1 MDTLRIHISD
11 IPVEPDGG
19 YSIAFPGEGKYT
31 DWREGFA
38 PLAVHT
44 VIPGTDWQ
52 ARALSHI
59 VESGLEFPHGFE
71 GAITLITSGND
82 IFVSGRIQLSVIREC
97 GRCLERFETVM
108 DIPVT
113 YVIARAHVEEKE
125 HELSVEELEQS
136 FLHGDE
142 VDITQIIE
150 EQVALAL
157 PMRPLCSE
165 TCRGLC
171 PRCGSDLNNNQ
182 CDCNRDVVDVRF
194 EKLKDFQVR

>member
-19 YSIAFPGEGKYT
+19 YSIAFPGEGRFPRWQE
-31 DWREGFA
+31 DFV

-44 VIPGTDWQ
+44 VVPGTDWQ
-52 ARALSHI
+52 ARALADI
-59 VESGLEFPHGFE
+59 DEAGLEFPHGFE
-71 GAITLITSGND
+71 GAITLVTSGND
-82 IFVSGRIQLSVIREC
+82 IFVSGRIELLVIREC
-97 GRCLERFETVM
+97 GRCLERFETTL
-108 DIPVT
+108 DIPFSYIIT
-113 YVIARAHVEEKE
+113 RLHIQEKE
-125 HELSVEELEQS
+125 HELSPDELEQS

-142 VDITQIIE
+142 IDIAQIIE

-157 PMRPLCSE
+157 PMQPLCSE

-171 PRCGSDLNNNQ
+171 PKCGRDLNTHQ
-182 CDCNRDVVDVRF
+182 CECDRDVVDARF

>member
-11 IPVEPDGG
+11 IPVEPEGG
-19 YSIAFPGEGKYT
+19 YSITFPGEGKVRG
-31 DWREGFA
+31 WQEGFI

-52 ARALSHI
+52 VKVLSDI
-59 VESGLEFPHGFE
+59 VESGLAFPHGFE
-71 GAITLITSGND
+71 GWITLTMSGQD
-82 IFVSGRIQLSVIREC
+82 IFVSGRILLSVIREC
-97 GRCLERFETVM
+97 GRCLEHFEAMM
-108 DIPVT
+108 DIPFS
-113 YVIARAHVEEKE
+113 YVITRVHVEEKE
-125 HELSVEELEQS
+125 HELSIDELEQS
-136 FLHGDE
+136 FLHGEE
-142 VDITQIIE
+142 VDVAQIIE

-171 PRCGSDLNNNQ
+171 PHCGSDLNKNQ
-182 CDCNRDVVDVRF
+182 CDCNQDVVDVRF